1 MKLSVKEIVDRMFDN
16 DPFSKWLGIER
27 IEDGEGVSVLRM
39 QVRKDMLNGF
49 GVAHGGITYSF
60 ADSALAF
67 SSNAYGNQAF
77 SVDTS
82 IAHTKKVFEGDIL
95 TTKVVEISRSNR
107 IANYQVYVENQHSD
121 LVALFNG
128 TVYITQ
134 KEW

>member
-27 IEDGEGVSVLRM
+27 IEDGEGVSILKM
-39 QVRKDMLNGF
+39 KVRKDMLNGF

-67 SSNAYGNQAF
+67 SSNAYGNQAL
-77 SVDTS
+77 SVETS

-95 TTKVVEISRSNR
+95 TTRVVEISRSNR

-121 LVALFNG
+121 LVSLFNG